1 LKAKTFKVCIAL
13 LLSAV
18 LTEASAAEQPTE
30 ASSEETLQQLAELSI
45 EELINVRVTSI
56 ATGTQKPLSE
66 AAAIASVITSQ
77 DIEAM
82 GATTVEEA
90 LESVPGVHISHS
102 GEVYSPK
109 YLIRGIST
117 KYNPETLVLI
127 NGIPITSSF
136 RGDRTAFLGTLPVKM
151 VSKIEVI
158 RGPGSALYGAD
169 AFAGVVNVVTKS
181 PSEIDGTEVGVGA
194 GSFRSHEAW
203 LFHSEVAGDLKG
215 TLMVN
220 YRDTEGHK
228 REITA
233 DAQTRLDNLTGTN
246 ASLAPG
252 PPSLLQNEVAV
263 VMDIEKLKW
272 RLRGSIHERSNLG
285 SGQGVSEALDPNS
298 RFTYARQTLDLT
310 YHDPKLGEHWDFTTQ
325 LACYHG
331 SQEID
336 QNLNLFPP
344 GANLGNGVFPDGVIG
359 NPEFWERHIRFDNSA
374 FYTGFENHRI
384 RLGVGYQFL
393 HLYQVQTSRNFDPS
407 NFAPRPG
414 LTDAT
419 DTSEIYIPE
428 KSRTGVYAF
437 AQDEWRLGHDWEFTA
452 GLRYDRYSDFGGTL
466 NPRAA
471 LVWKTTPALTTKLLY
486 GRAFR
491 APSFVE
497 LYTINNPVTL
507 GNPDLRPEI
516 NNVYELAWSYQAT
529 PDWSAGLNLFHYNVS
544 DLIAIVK
551 DPVGTTA
558 TAQNFGSQTGNGF
571 EFETKFKATSQL
583 FLTGNYSYL
592 KATNENAD
600 KPSGNYPSQ
609 QAYFR
614 DDWTFLPKW
623 TWGNQINWIG
633 PQDREP
639 GDPRGRLK
647 GYTTVDVIL
656 RYKMLPDKLSLTAS
670 VRNFFD
676 ADVREPSSGPG
687 PTTLTPA
694 IPNDLP
700 QAGRNGFIELAYRF

>member
-1 LKAKTFKVCIAL
+1 MKAKTFKVCVAL

-18 LTEASAAEQPTE
+18 FAENSAAEQSTE
-30 ASSEETLQQLAELSI
+30 ASSDETLQQLAELSI

-56 ATGTQKPLSE
+56 ATGTQKPLPE

-90 LESVPGVHISHS
+90 LESVPGVHVSHS
-102 GEVYSPK
+102 SEVYSPK

-136 RGDRTAFLGTLPVKM
+136 RGDRTAYLGTLPVKM

-181 PSEIDGTEVGVGA
+181 PSEIDGTEVGGSA
-194 GSFRSHEAW
+194 GSFHSHEAW
-203 LFHSEVAGDLKG
+203 LLHSEMAGDLKG
-215 TLMVN
+215 VLMAN

-233 DAQTRLDNLTGTN
+233 DAQTRLDNLRGTN

-263 VMDIEKLKW
+263 LLDVEKLKW
-272 RLRGSIHERSNLG
+272 RLRGSIHERSNVG

-298 RFTYARQTLDLT
+298 RFTYARQTWDLT
-310 YHDPKLGEHWDFTTQ
+310 YHDPKLGQNWDFTTQ
-325 LACYHG
+325 LAYYHG

-344 GANLGNGVFPDGVIG
+344 GSNLGNGVFPDGVIG

-393 HLYQVQTSRNFDPS
+393 HLYQVQTSRNFDPT

-437 AQDEWRLGHDWEFTA
+437 AQDEWKLGRDWEFTA
-452 GLRYDRYSDFGGTL
+452 GLRFDRYSDFGSTL

-529 PDWSAGLNLFHYNVS
+529 PNWSAGLNLFHYNVS

-558 TAQNFGSQTGNGF
+558 TARNFGSQAGDGF
-571 EFETKFKATSQL
+571 EFETKFKASSQL

-592 KATNENAD
+592 KAINENAN

-609 QAYFR
+609 QVYFR

-623 TWGNQINWIG
+623 TWGNQINWVG

-639 GDPRGRLK
+639 GDPRGHLK
-647 GYTTVDVIL
+647 EYTTVDVIL
-656 RYKMLPDKLSLTAS
+656 RYKMLPDKISLTAS

-687 PTTLTPA
+687 PTTLTAA

-700 QAGRNGFIELAYRF
+700 QAGRNGFIELTYRF